1 MFNYLLYKD
10 ETSLFLK
17 TLFNNSV
24 YYDKKDSNKDDIIG
38 LFYDAL
44 FRYSVL
50 LDSEDY
56 YNEFLSDLRVIFKK
70 INTISEI
77 DEGINKLLSRLILK
91 KLNTKNKSTFIE
103 YVYDRFI
110 NNGYF
115 IHAYSNKY
123 KNDIDKNG
131 LIIDEYDNL
140 YDDFIKVQEILNKYS
155 SSIIDKDFTDK
166 SIYFT
171 DSMRLAYY
179 YASRSPYYF
188 YNLICGEKFIKNKL
202 AYSNKNYKECLGN
215 VKKLCYKY
223 SLTSDDEKYV
233 LDTFNKEWELLD
245 NENNINSFILVKR
258 NTLEYNKI
266 PLEEFINKYSSESY
280 DFILD
285 RLIDSNYSNIKCNKN
300 IDRENI
306 TFIDVNNKFEGK
318 EEKKVREE
326 KEYFDEFDFSNSYG
340 KVSLLL
346 LLGAI
351 LITIGII
358 ITVVLVV

>member
-1 MFNYLLYKD
+1 MFNYLLNKD
-10 ETSLFLK
+10 ETILFLK
-17 TLFNNSV
+17 TLINNSV
-24 YYDKKDSNKDDIIG
+24 YHDKKDSNKDDVIG

-44 FRYSVL
+44 FKYSVL

-56 YNEFLSDLRVIFKK
+56 YNEFLTDLRTIFKK
-70 INTISEI
+70 INNISEI

-91 KLNTKNKSTFIE
+91 KIDTKNKNTFIE

-123 KNDIDKNG
+123 KNNIDKNG

-140 YDDFIKVQEILNKYS
+140 YDRFIKVQDILNKYS
-155 SSIIDKDFTDK
+155 SSIIDKDFNDK

-171 DSMRLAYY
+171 DSMKLAYY

-188 YNLICGEKFIKNKL
+188 YNLICGEKFIKNKDS
-202 AYSNKNYKECLGN
+202 YSEKNYKECLGN
-215 VKKLCYKY
+215 IKKLCYKY
-223 SLTSDDEKYV
+223 SLTSDDEEYV
-233 LDTFNKEWELLD
+233 IDTFNKEWELLD
-245 NENNINSFILVKR
+245 NKDNINSFILVKR
-258 NTLEYNKI
+258 NVLEYNKI
-266 PLEEFINKYSSESY
+266 PLEEFINKYNTESY

-285 RLIDSNYSNIKCNKN
+285 RLIDGNYSNIKCNKN
-300 IDRENI
+300 IDRNDI
-306 TFIDVNNKFEGK
+306 TFIDINHGTK
-318 EEKKVREE
+318 EEVKEDKHEE
-326 KEYFDEFDFSNSYG
+326 KQYFDEFDFSNSYG

-346 LLGAI
+346 LFGAI

-358 ITVVLVV
+358 ITIILFV